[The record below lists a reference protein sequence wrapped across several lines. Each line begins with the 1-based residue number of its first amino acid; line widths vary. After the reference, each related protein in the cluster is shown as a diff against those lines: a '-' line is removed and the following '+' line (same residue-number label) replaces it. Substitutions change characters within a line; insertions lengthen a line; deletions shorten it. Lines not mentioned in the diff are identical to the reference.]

1 MDNSLL
7 GPRISKLAYDPTRLI
22 TLMARYFNA
31 GEADLIVDL
40 FAAKFPVFTE
50 TGLSLMGTRSD
61 IRVTVERLMA
71 AARENGVAKIEHRII
86 STEPS
91 SEGKSSTVRVAWRYL
106 GPNGHLISDGDVKY
120 YCGKDADG
128 IVRILMIEYIKTA
141 FPDAVS
147 EKRHPSKPHPSIN

>member
-1 MDNSLL
+1 M
-7 GPRISKLAYDPTRLI
+7 AYDPTRLI

-31 GEADLIVDL
+31 GDADLIVDL

-61 IRVTVERLMA
+61 IRVTLERLMA
-71 AARENGVAKIEHRII
+71 AARAGGVERLEHRIL

-91 SEGKSSTVRVAWRYL
+91 SKGDSSIVRVAWRYL
-106 GPNGHLISDGDVKY
+106 SPGGQLISDGDVKY
-120 YCGKDADG
+120 YCGKDSDG

-147 EKRHPSKPHPSIN
+147 EQRDPSEPQPRIN